1 MSQKSFSEAVKSDAA
16 LQSDLNA
23 AVSAAIA
30 EVAKKHGVSFS
41 DADLGKGHKAPAG
54 NLGCVSTA
62 WTAVC
67 TA

>member
-41 DADLGKGHKAPAG
+41 DADLGKGHKALTA
-54 NLGCVSTA
+54 NVGCINTA

-67 TA
+67 SI

>member
-1 MSQKSFSEAVKSDAA
+1 MSQKSFSDAVKSDAA
-16 LQSDLNA
+16 LQGDLNK

-41 DADLGKGHKAPAG
+41 NADLGKGHQTLAG
-54 NLGCVSTA
+54 NVGCVSTA

-67 TA
+67 TV